1 MTRPV
6 GRPPGGTD
14 GQVRAERLA
23 LLLSPSE
30 MAALHLAALEC
41 DPPQRVSVWA
51 REVLL
56 RAAMTRGAVATR
68 TKNAA
73 RTRT

>member
-30 MAALHLAALEC
+30 MAALYLAALEQ

-56 RAAMTRGAVATR
+56 RAAMPRGAVATR